1 METYLCFRFAVDR
14 NQELHHFRVEW
25 QHCVQGSVNSN
36 FFVENRGTA
45 EQWLPAELMR
55 PSVGEEVEL

>member
-36 FFVENRGTA
+36 FFLLESETQLSNGFP
-45 EQWLPAELMR
+45 LN
-55 PSVGEEVEL
+55 